1 MTRLMSGRGNNRNS
15 LRELYSLYAFFS
27 SSKQDKLFI
36 SIVLVMLA
44 SSWLLNY
51 LYLAQIAGTFTF
63 ALFVK
68 YVILSFA
75 ENARE
80 FDSKNPNFDH
90 DAEVFTKGTF
100 FMGLFFFFF
109 GLPFTLIGIST
120 TFALVSSLGNLPQGN
135 VELFVAMEVF
145 WQPFG
150 CLSFLSAGLG
160 LQYMG
165 LYSCWRYLVQ

>member
-1 MTRLMSGRGNNRNS
+1 MSGGGNNKNS
-15 LRELYSLYAFFS
+15 VGQLVSLYTFFS
-27 SSKQDKLFI
+27 GTKLDRLLISAVIVMIGLSWMSK
-36 SIVLVMLA
+36 
-44 SSWLLNY
+44 N

-68 YVILSFA
+68 YFIFVQMP

-80 FDSKNPNFDH
+80 FERTHPNFDH

-100 FMGLFFFFF
+100 FMGLFVFLF
-109 GLPFTLIGIST
+109 GLPFTIIGINT
-120 TFALVSSLGNLPQGN
+120 TSALFFSLGELPPGVEN
-135 VELFVAMEVF
+135 VDLFIVIGTF

-150 CLSFLSAGLG
+150 CLLFFSVGLG
-160 LQYMG
+160 IQYMG

>member
-1 MTRLMSGRGNNRNS
+1 MSGRGNNRNS

-90 DAEVFTKGTF
+90 DAEVFTKSTF
-100 FMGLFFFFF
+100 YMGLFLFFF
-109 GLPFTLIGIST
+109 GLPFTIIGIKKTS
-120 TFALVSSLGNLPQGN
+120 ALLSSLGELPQGFEN
-135 VELFVAMEVF
+135 VDLFVVMGAF
-145 WQPFG
+145 WQPFE
-150 CLSFLSAGLG
+150 CLLFFSVGLG
-160 LQYMG
+160 IQYMG
-165 LYSCWRYLVQ
+165 LYSCWRYFVQ